1 MRKTMKINSYYLKAR
16 LFPTVLTAVPALI
29 LYNKY
34 IAPVYHDRLNDIFT
48 VLPTITD
55 VILSSAIVFLLVLV
69 NRFLSKEIFQRIYF
83 TDEIK
88 MPTTNM
94 LLKSNTEFET
104 TIKQKIESKIKIMFD
119 IDLLSVEEELQDEE
133 RARRLIVT
141 TVSQIRNC
149 LRDNKMLL
157 QHNIEYGFFRN
168 LIGGSL
174 LAVIVSIVMFLY
186 SYLSYDCS
194 TVILSAVLIVI
205 YLIPIIL
212 SKWLINRHGS
222 YYAKIV
228 YEQFLSLTVD
238 RTHTT

>member
-1 MRKTMKINSYYLKAR
+1 MRKNMKINSYYLKAR
-16 LFPTVLTAVPALI
+16 LFPTVLTAVPTLI

-34 IAPVYHDRLNDIFT
+34 IAPVYHERLNEIFT

-83 TDEIK
+83 TDEMK
-88 MPTTNM
+88 MPTTNL

-104 TIKQKIESKIKIMFD
+104 TIKQKIESKIKVMFD
-119 IDLLSVEEELQDEE
+119 IDLLSIDEELINEE
-133 RARRLIVT
+133 RARKLIVT
-141 TVSQIRNC
+141 TVSQIRVC
-149 LRDNKMLL
+149 LKGNEMLL

-174 LAVIVSIVMFLY
+174 LAVIVSIVLLIY
-186 SYLSYDCS
+186 SCLSCDCS
-194 TVILSAVLIVI
+194 TEILSFVLITL

-212 SKWLINRHGS
+212 SKWIINQHGK
-222 YYAKIV
+222 YYAKILF
-228 YEQFLSLTVD
+228 EQFLFLQ
-238 RTHTT
+238 